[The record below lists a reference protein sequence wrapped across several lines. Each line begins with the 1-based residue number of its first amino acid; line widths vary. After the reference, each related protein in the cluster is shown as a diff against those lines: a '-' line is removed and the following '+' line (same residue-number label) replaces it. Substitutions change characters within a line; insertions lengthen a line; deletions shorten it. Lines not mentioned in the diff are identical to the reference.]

1 MPYSSLRDSRSESWQ
16 STKDSW
22 IASGFAL
29 AMTIFISANVANL
42 YAVEL
47 NQIITNCQ
55 SNCTITTNYDKITNS
70 GTFVEN
76 RDGIRF
82 GARITEF
89 INYGNITKTSGG
101 NQIFGFESN
110 GYVAHF
116 INYGT
121 IGGSFWISNGAP
133 GMDTFTNYGIL
144 QGGISHEVSN
154 TLTINNFGIIA
165 GRRWSGANI
174 NNNNGRVAIQNYTL
188 MINENPTTFNNYT
201 GSDSSA
207 HLVLSGSGVSFKNK
221 NSRIYLDFG
230 ENFEFGKEYAI
241 NKVATNTGGATYT
254 ALGVDFSRLSTRNDI
269 YTLSKSGDNFVV
281 SMNPQYGTMGMLY
294 KSNIKTM
301 INLYLQ
307 SNNMIY
313 PHKYKKKRFGNAN
326 PPSNN
331 YRRVRGMSNLF
342 RNPHSIYVDSIPTRH
357 SELSLE
363 SEESTNLNNVLDSFA
378 LDSSLTAFAQ
388 NDGKSVHFANNDNM
402 ITTPL
407 ESNELFFYDNEWL
420 LSRDNANAR
429 KVNMDYTHS
438 VRAVNNSNVSKDAYY
453 NKGAYKN
460 KIITNDTRSNEIN
473 QYQSTNRQGNVSRAP
488 NQNNRHLANQSNNP
502 CGTHKC
508 IYIYKPK
515 QTQQTQQLESKPL
528 PKPTPKVIE
537 QPKIIEPQ
545 PKEQPKI
552 QPQPKPIQAIRPT
565 MPPPPK
571 IEPKPLPKV
580 ESKIEPKAEPKV
592 EPKVIKVESKPT
604 PPKPKVII
612 QDPYYFILTPFVAH
626 NFFYESGRY
635 NVSGLEYGFI
645 TAFSGKITNEHILGL
660 HFAFSYGSLKDSVD
674 SIFNITSMNIMGG
687 LNYKFDI
694 TNDMYLKARVDIF
707 YFLNQVQSTMTSGN
721 IIKPNN
727 LGFGASVAY
736 GKEWDFD
743 RNGILG
749 LEVALDYKGL
759 MGNAFSLTSFA
770 NTTASYVD
778 SYDKAL
784 YNMLYVDLGVNYDK
798 YFESSVGKWGLDTG
812 LGIKGNITA
821 NALAKSR
828 VSAHNNARVTNMTL
842 DNDRFIAYLNIGGSY
857 LLERKDFDM
866 EFSLAYYGNYG
877 DRTMSNGGGFEWR
890 VVW

>member
-1 MPYSSLRDSRSESWQ
+1 MNHTNYLKASLYHLKR
-16 STKDSW
+16 
-22 IASGFAL
+22 FAL
-29 AMTIFISANVANL
+29 ILGIFSLANL
-42 YAVEL
+42 HAVEL
-47 NQIITNCQ
+47 SQIITNCNN
-55 SNCTITTNYDKITNS
+55 NCNITTNYDKITNS
-70 GTFVEN
+70 STFIEN
-76 RDGIRF
+76 KDGIRF
-82 GARITEF
+82 NARITEF
-89 INYGNITKTSGG
+89 INYGNITKTTTG

-133 GMDTFTNYGIL
+133 GMDTFTNYGVL
-144 QGGISHEVSN
+144 NGGISHEVSN

-174 NNNNGRVAIQNYTL
+174 NNNNGRVTIQNYTL
-188 MINENPTTFNNYT
+188 MINENPTTFNSYT

-207 HLVLSGSGVSFKNK
+207 HLVLSGNGVSFKDK
-221 NSRIYLDFG
+221 NSKILLDFG
-230 ENFEFGKEYAI
+230 ADFELGKEYAI
-241 NKVATNTGGATYT
+241 SKVATDQNGNTYT

-269 YTLSKSGDNFVV
+269 YTLSQSGDNFVV

-301 INLYLQ
+301 NNLFLQ

-313 PHKYKKKRFGNAN
+313 PHKYKKKKFSAN
-326 PPSNN
+326 GANLPSNN
-331 YRRVRGMSNLF
+331 YRKVRGMSNLF
-342 RNPHSIYVDSIPTRH
+342 RNA
-357 SELSLE
+357 E
-363 SEESTNLNNVLDSFA
+363 SYAYNSTN
-378 LDSSLTAFAQ
+378 
-388 NDGKSVHFANNDNM
+388 
-402 ITTPL
+402 PL
-407 ESNELFFYDNEWL
+407 ESNELFFYNNEWL
-420 LSRDNANAR
+420 LSRDNANR
-429 KVNMDYTHS
+429 SVQSSPYNTTYHTNMQS
-438 VRAVNNSNVSKDAYY
+438 Q
-453 NKGAYKN
+453 
-460 KIITNDTRSNEIN
+460 TNDSPSKSRYTTPKAKPKPCVVYKCVSNP
-473 QYQSTNRQGNVSRAP
+473 QQPSVAQTQQPQTNAIRPQANTESKPTQIAP
-488 NQNNRHLANQSNNP
+488 QTTQPTQTKPNMLIATNLNDMDCPPLENP
-502 CGTHKC
+502 CGPYKC
-508 IYIYKPK
+508 IYNINSCKPK
-515 QTQQTQQLESKPL
+515 PKVEPKIQPKLESKP
-528 PKPTPKVIE
+528 KVEPKVV
-537 QPKIIEPQ
+537 
-545 PKEQPKI
+545 EQPKI

-571 IEPKPLPKV
+571 VEPKIEQPKPVVQPKVEPKPIPKV
-580 ESKIEPKAEPKV
+580 EPKV
-592 EPKVIKVESKPT
+592 EPKVVKVESPKPT

-612 QDPYYFILTPFVAH
+612 QDPYYFILTPYIAH
-626 NFFYESGRY
+626 NLFYESGRY

-645 TAFSGKITNEHILGL
+645 TAFSGKITEEHILGL

-674 SIFNITSMNIMGG
+674 SIFNITAMNIMGG

-694 TNDMYLKARVDIF
+694 RDDMYLKARVDIF

-721 IIKPNN
+721 TIKPNN

-759 MGNAFSLTSFA
+759 MGNALSLTSYA

-798 YFESSVGKWGLDTG
+798 YFESSVGRWGLDTG
-812 LGIKGNITA
+812 FGIRGNITA
-821 NALAKSR
+821 NALAKSK

-842 DNDRFIAYLNIGGSY
+842 DNDRFIAYLNVGGSY

-866 EFSLAYYGNYG
+866 EFSLAYYGNFG
-877 DRTMSNGGGFEWR
+877 DRTMSNAGGFEWR
-890 VVW
+890 VWW